1 MCLLGMVPLLVLTA
15 VVVAVGQR
23 GVIVNVGVPGGPVLE
38 VVARAPGV
46 VVADVPMVVAML
58 GRRVGV
64 LRFLALA
71 FGSLPD
77 VGHRGASFRVDGY
90 LDDPA

>member
-1 MCLLGMVPLLVLTA
+1 VVVDVRLLGVVTLLVVAA
-15 VVVAVGQR
+15 VVVAVGEW
-23 GVIVNVGVPGGPVLE
+23 GVIVNVRVPGGPVLE
-38 VVARAPGV
+38 VVAETPGV

-64 LRFLALA
+64 LGFLALA

-77 VGHRGASFRVDGY
+77 VCHRRASF
-90 LDDPA
+90 